1 MKLDHVALGVSDL
14 DAALQFYTQ
23 KLGLKFKFRELD
35 EKQHEAFAFLELD
48 GGNLELL
55 QGLSADNQP
64 LPYDRPEIKP
74 PYCPHIA
81 LGTDDLS
88 SVIERAEAQGIPVV
102 GGPFEIAGQV
112 KWLYLSD
119 PDNHVIEFVQWLK

>member
-14 DAALQFYTQ
+14 DAAVQFYTH
-23 KLGLKFKFRELD
+23 KLGLKFMFRELD
-35 EKQHEAFAFLELD
+35 EQQHEAFAFLELE

-55 QGLSADNQP
+55 QGLSEDNRP
-64 LPYDRPEIKP
+64 LPYERPEIKP
-74 PYCPHIA
+74 PYCPHVA
-81 LGTDDLS
+81 LGTDDL
-88 SVIERAEAQGIPVV
+88 AGILDLAKAHEIPIV

-119 PDNHVIEFVQWLK
+119 LDNHVIEFVQWLK

>member
-14 DAALQFYTQ
+14 DAAVQFYTQ
-23 KLGLKFKFRELD
+23 KLGLKFMFRELD
-35 EKQHEAFAFLELD
+35 EQQHEAFAFLELE

-55 QGLSADNQP
+55 QGLSEDNRP
-64 LPYDRPEIKP
+64 LPYERPEIKP

-81 LGTDDLS
+81 LGTDDLAG
-88 SVIERAEAQGIPVV
+88 VVDLAKAQGIPIV